1 MVIRLCLMA
10 RSTKTQ
16 KSLKLNAAHRL
27 LSRGTDM
34 AGAADILS
42 REFGISPRQ
51 AYRYLKDARA
61 IGRAIPVA
69 EPSVPATFKIPS
81 DVLRQLRAYSA
92 VSGLTL
98 SAILTRAVKSY
109 LTLASRQRRKNG

>member
-1 MVIRLCLMA
+1 MVIRLCLMT

-27 LSRGTDM
+27 LSRTDV
-34 AGAADILS
+34 AEAADILA
-42 REFGISPRQ
+42 REFGISLRQ
-51 AYRYLKDARA
+51 SYRYLKDARA
-61 IGRAIPVA
+61 IGRTVPVA
-69 EPSVPATFKIPS
+69 EPSVPATFKIPN

-109 LTLASRQRRKNG
+109 LTSATRQRRKHG

>member
-1 MVIRLCLMA
+1 MA

-16 KSLKLNAAHRL
+16 KSLKLNAAYRL
-27 LSRGTDM
+27 LSRGTDV
-34 AGAADILS
+34 AEAAADVLA
-42 REFGISPRQ
+42 REFGISLRQ

-61 IGRAIPVA
+61 IGRAVPVA
-69 EPSVPATFKIPS
+69 EPSVPATFKIPN

-109 LTLASRQRRKNG
+109 LTLATRPRRKHG

>member
-1 MVIRLCLMA
+1 MVIRLCLMT

-27 LSRGTDM
+27 LSRGTDV
-34 AGAADILS
+34 AEAADILA
-42 REFGISPRQ
+42 REFGISLRQ
-51 AYRYLKDARA
+51 SYRYLKDARA
-61 IGRAIPVA
+61 IGRTVPVA
-69 EPSVPATFKIPS
+69 EPSVPATFKIPN

-109 LTLASRQRRKNG
+109 LTLATRQRRKHG